1 MHDGAWLRSEA
12 SGAEKVSMAVKRAYG
27 TPGGY
32 IGREK
37 VRRYNAVLLG
47 YFAYCLVSAFL
58 IWTFVSDTRYS
69 TVVWVLIAL
78 APLATSIARRSLGHL
93 VHPWIAGLTGEREIA
108 KQLEPLLHRGYDVIH
123 DADLGRAAVD
133 HIVVGPSGVF
143 AIETKAFYTTETARK
158 RAVASAAAVKN
169 RLAMCGLD
177 ASVIAV
183 VALPRSAVAGGS
195 SSLRQVHV
203 VEGHSLASWI
213 ARRPVALST
222 IEIDGARHALL
233 PYLGV

>member
-1 MHDGAWLRSEA
+1 
-12 SGAEKVSMAVKRAYG
+12 MAVKRAYG

-32 IGREK
+32 VGREK
-37 VRRYNAVLLG
+37 VRKYNAVLLA
-47 YFAYCLVSAFL
+47 YFAYCLFSAFV

-69 TVVWVLIAL
+69 TVIWMLIAL
-78 APLATSIARRSLGHL
+78 APLVTSIARRSLGHL
-93 VHPWIAGLTGEREIA
+93 LHPWIAGLTGEREIA

-177 ASVIAV
+177 TSVIAV

-195 SSLRQVHV
+195 SSLRQAHV
-203 VEGHSLASWI
+203 VDGHSLVSWI
-213 ARRPVALST
+213 ARRPITLGTHEIHIARQALVPYVA
-222 IEIDGARHALL
+222 
-233 PYLGV
+233 